1 MGQLIAKTASA
12 VAVTDALA
20 TLLDW
25 TSIELFSGFSVIIE
39 NAGGGSGNDITD
51 VQIDTSPDGGVTVST
66 DQHAGV
72 PAVPI
77 AAGAAA
83 TGTFAE
89 TAAFVRVR
97 AVCAEGGDTTAK
109 AWLLADSALARICTL
124 ADVKGRLGITGT
136 DYDVVLN
143 RIILGI
149 ENIFDNYTRRKL
161 IQVAADVTEYYAGCG
176 QYLQLDRYPVI
187 AITSVKQALDFA
199 FDSADALLADEN
211 YRLLGT
217 TGIIYR
223 LYQDWYSLPDSIQ
236 VICRGGYCPAAQAP
250 GTGETALPAELR
262 EAAIEQSCFLFKRKD
277 DLGLSSVSAEG
288 GSISKFSA
296 MKLLPLVTD
305 ILDSYKK
312 PGL

>member
-12 VAVTDALA
+12 VAVTDVLA

-77 AAGAAA
+77 AAGKAA

-109 AWLLADSALARICTL
+109 AWLMADSALARICTL

-143 RIILGI
+143 RIVLGI

-161 IQVAADVTEYYAGCG
+161 IQTAADVTEYYAGCG
-176 QYLQLDRYPVI
+176 QYLQLARYPVI
-187 AITSVKQALDFA
+187 ALTSIKQALDYD
-199 FDSADALLADEN
+199 FDSADALTANEH
-211 YRLLGT
+211 YRLRST
-217 TGIIYR
+217 DGIIYR
-223 LYQDWYSLPDSIQ
+223 LYQEWYSPPESIQ
-236 VICRGGYCPAAQAP
+236 VIYRGGYCPAAQTP
-250 GTGETALPAELR
+250 GTGETALPPELR

-277 DLGLSSVSAEG
+277 DIGLSSVSAEG